1 MDTAET
7 IFQVNYVAKIRS
19 ELSITIFEKYLLY
32 YSLTLYPIIS
42 NPEQKS
48 LTRVS
53 IERFGAIVRIL
64 FHSPSFFLPGILV
77 LSQVRFL
84 THQISYL
91 DAIQRLCAPD
101 YIPSEQDVLRSR
113 VKTTGIV
120 ETHFEFKDL
129 HFKYEL
135 VLYICSLLPITGTT
149 IAQLSG
155 FYVYVTIFKW
165 QFF

>member
-77 LSQVRFL
+77 LSQIRVFNTSNKLFGRDS
-84 THQISYL
+84 TS
-91 DAIQRLCAPD
+91 LCA
-101 YIPSEQDVLRSR
+101 R
-113 VKTTGIV
+113 
-120 ETHFEFKDL
+120 L
-129 HFKYEL
+129 H
-135 VLYICSLLPITGTT
+135 SL
-149 IAQLSG
+149 
-155 FYVYVTIFKW
+155 
-165 QFF
+165 